1 MSKVNKQGCEMKII
15 DYINATNITIQFQ
28 DEFHFITEQRTWQE
42 FQKGSIINPYY
53 KSVYGIGYLGNKYPS
68 RINGK
73 HTLEYII
80 WHSMFVRCYSNTSIN
95 IRPTYN
101 EAFIDKMWYNFENFY
116 EWIHTQKNFESF
128 TIDDKCQLDKD
139 ILFKH
144 NKKYSA
150 DRCLLVPQSINKLFT
165 KREARRG
172 EYPIGVHKAGNKFIA
187 QCQNVEYGRQ
197 VYLGSYNNPQQ
208 AFLAYKKYKEQLIK
222 DTARM
227 EYFNNRITKQCYEA
241 MNNYIVEITD

>member
-1 MSKVNKQGCEMKII
+1 M
-15 DYINATNITIQFQ
+15 
-28 DEFHFITEQRTWQE
+28 
-42 FQKGSIINPYY
+42 
-53 KSVYGIGYLGNKYPS
+53 
-68 RINGK
+68 
-73 HTLEYII
+73 
-80 WHSMFVRCYSNTSIN
+80 
-95 IRPTYN
+95 
-101 EAFIDKMWYNFENFY
+101 
-116 EWIHTQKNFESF
+116 
-128 TIDDKCQLDKD
+128 
-139 ILFKH
+139 FKH

-208 AFLAYKKYKEQLIK
+208 AFLAYKKSKEQLIK

-227 EYFNNRITKQCYEA
+227 EYLNNRITKQCYEA